1 MAVKFLSDEWAQ
13 EVTQLLQADEGVQK
27 AAKGQNVTIQQNVT
41 DAEDGETSSNYL
53 RVSEGVPE
61 VVIGTADKAEITV
74 TENYE
79 TAVALDK
86 GELNPQ
92 AAFMQGKIKVQ
103 GNLLKLMQLQG
114 LLSAVFKAVKDL
126 EREY

>member
-1 MAVKFLSDEWAQ
+1 MAVKFLSEEWAT
-13 EVTQLLQADEGVQK
+13 EVTKLLQADEGVQK
-27 AAKGQNVTIQQNVT
+27 AAKGQNVTIQQNVSDT
-41 DAEDGETSSNYL
+41 EDGESANYL
-53 RVSEGVPE
+53 QVAEGVPT
-61 VVIGTADKAEITV
+61 VVIGTAEDATIVVNES
-74 TENYE
+74 YE

-114 LLSAVFKAVKDL
+114 LLSAVFKAVRDL
-126 EREY
+126 DREY

>member
-1 MAVKFLSDEWAQ
+1 MAVKFLSEEWAG
-13 EVTQLLQADEGVQK
+13 EVTSRLRADEGVQK
-27 AAKGQNVTIQQNVT
+27 AAKGQNVTIQQVVT
-41 DAEDGETSSNYL
+41 GVPDGDESSNYL
-53 RVSEGVPE
+53 RVNDGVPE
-61 VVIGTADKAEITV
+61 VVVGTADEAQITV

-114 LLSAVFKAVKDL
+114 LLSAVFKAVTDL

>member
-1 MAVKFLSDEWAQ
+1 MAVKFLSEEWAS
-13 EVTQLLQADEGVQK
+13 EVTKLLQADEGVQK
-27 AAKGQNVTIQQNVT
+27 AAKGQNITIQQNIT
-41 DAEDGETSSNYL
+41 DTPEGESPNYL
-53 RVSEGVPE
+53 RVADGVPT
-61 VVIGTADKAEITV
+61 VAVGTADKAEITV
-74 TENYE
+74 TESYD

-92 AAFMQGKIKVQ
+92 AAFMQGKVKVQ

-126 EREY
+126 DREY

>member
-1 MAVKFLSDEWAQ
+1 MAVKFLSDEWAT
-13 EVTQLLQADEGVQK
+13 EVTRRLQADEGVQK
-27 AAKGQNVTIQQNVT
+27 AAKGQNVTIHQVIT
-41 DAEDGETSSNYL
+41 DTGDGESSNYL
-53 RVSEGVPE
+53 RVSDGTPQ
-61 VVIGTADKAEITV
+61 VVIGTPDKAEITV
-74 TENYE
+74 NQSYD

>member
-1 MAVKFLSDEWAQ
+1 MAVKFLSEEWAT
-13 EVTQLLQADEGVQK
+13 EVTKRLQADEGVQK
-27 AAKGQNVTIQQNVT
+27 AAKGQNVTIHQVVT
-41 DAEDGETSSNYL
+41 DTANGESSNYL
-53 RVSEGVPE
+53 RVTDGVPE
-61 VVIGTADKAEITV
+61 VVVGAPDKAEIVV
-74 TENYE
+74 TQNYE

-92 AAFMQGKIKVQ
+92 AAFMQGKVKVK

-126 EREY
+126 EREH

>member
-1 MAVKFLSDEWAQ
+1 MAVKFLSEEWAT
-13 EVTQLLQADEGVQK
+13 EVTKLLQADEGVQK
-27 AAKGQNVTIQQNVT
+27 AAKGQNITIHQVVT
-41 DAEDGETSSNYL
+41 DADNGESSNYL
-53 RVSEGVPE
+53 RVADGVPHVALGSPE
-61 VVIGTADKAEITV
+61 KAEITV
-74 TENYE
+74 TETYD
-79 TAVALDK
+79 TAVALDR

>member
-1 MAVKFLSDEWAQ
+1 MAVKFLSEEWAT
-13 EVTQLLQADEGVQK
+13 EVTRRLQADEGVQK
-27 AAKGQNVTIQQNVT
+27 AAKGHNVTIHQVIT
-41 DAEDGETSSNYL
+41 DTADGESSNYL
-53 RVSEGVPE
+53 RVADGTPQ
-61 VVIGTADKAEITV
+61 VVVGTPDKAEITV
-74 TENYE
+74 NQSYD

>member
-1 MAVKFLSDEWAQ
+1 MAVKFLSEEWAS
-13 EVTQLLQADEGVQK
+13 EVTRRLQADEGVQK
-27 AAKGQNVTIQQNVT
+27 AAKGQNITIHQVVT
-41 DAEDGETSSNYL
+41 DASNGESSNYL
-53 RVSEGVPE
+53 RVTDGVPH
-61 VVIGTADKAEITV
+61 VVIGSPDKAEITV
-74 TENYE
+74 TESYE

-92 AAFMQGKIKVQ
+92 AAFMQGKVKVQ

>member
-1 MAVKFLSDEWAQ
+1 MAVKFLSEDWAT
-13 EVTQLLQADEGVQK
+13 EVTKLLQADEGVQK
-27 AAKGQNVTIQQNVT
+27 AAKGQTVTIQQNIKDT
-41 DAEDGETSSNYL
+41 PDGESPNYL
-53 RVSEGVPE
+53 RVSEGVPQ

-74 TENYE
+74 TESYD